1 MNPAPSLD
9 LNLVE
14 IMLDKNILRKYNLNK
29 LIVLNKKEGAG

>member
-9 LNLVE
+9 SDLFKIILCE
-14 IMLDKNILRKYNLNK
+14 NIKDKYNLNK